1 MDAPASARAQKVL
14 LIVEDQ
20 LLLAVDLKDEL
31 EDAGYR
37 VLELAINN
45 QEAIGLAHKVK
56 PDLALVNIQ
65 LADGDDGVV
74 LASDLK
80 ALGIGGSRLDPQA
93 LYAVGVGRCRGLSL
107 PP

>member
-37 VLELAINN
+37 VLELAIN
-45 QEAIGLAHKVK
+45 K
-56 PDLALVNIQ
+56 P
-65 LADGDDGVV
+65 GGHW
-74 LASDLK
+74 
-80 ALGIGGSRLDPQA
+80 LGA
-93 LYAVGVGRCRGLSL
+93 
-107 PP
+107 